1 MGPGLWALALHRQHG
16 LGTSVQLPQ
25 TSLSSYCSGNDGRC
39 MAVHKRVSASKEG
52 FPFAGDIVGK
62 YCNRQESSVF
72 CNIARPVLVMVL
84 VDIDEPQ

>member
-1 MGPGLWALALHRQHG
+1 
-16 LGTSVQLPQ
+16 
-25 TSLSSYCSGNDGRC
+25 